1 LLEICIS
8 TKFYHTRTF
17 TTLPF
22 VTMNQDMNTE
32 EFLNETPEP
41 DMMPPTR
48 KRNWLIVYACIGMI
62 GITGLILIA
71 LYRQK
76 PQKSAPV
83 AKRKFPATRTVF
95 TSVLAPVDSVTARRI
110 VQDVSATIGKDS
122 DATQMTISG
131 TAVYKRCTSFKDF
144 QTLFYDA
151 LVKAEP
157 ENLKRQSMLLSHVS
171 GVITSDALP
180 TDLYVVGRIA
190 EDDFEPQEKRLLSF
204 AQVMGRRNESLA
216 PVHITTYFPQ
226 GGTARAR
233 VMETLRRG
241 KYTLTEHPL
250 AW

>member
-1 LLEICIS
+1 
-8 TKFYHTRTF
+8 
-17 TTLPF
+17 
-22 VTMNQDMNTE
+22 MNTDMNTE
-32 EFLNETPEP
+32 EFLNEPPEP

-71 LYRQK
+71 IYRQI

-95 TSVLAPVDSVTARRI
+95 TSVLAPVDSATAKRI

-144 QTLFYDA
+144 QTLFFDA

-216 PVHITTYFPQ
+216 PVRITTYFPE
-226 GGTARAR
+226 GGRARAR
-233 VMETLRRG
+233 LMETLRRG